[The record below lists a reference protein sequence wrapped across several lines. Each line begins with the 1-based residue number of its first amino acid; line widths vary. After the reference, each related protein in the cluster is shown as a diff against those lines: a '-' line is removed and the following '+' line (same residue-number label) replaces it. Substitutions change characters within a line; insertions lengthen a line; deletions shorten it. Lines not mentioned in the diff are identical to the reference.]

1 MSFLHSVGLVPIAVA
16 LYCTRSLWQRL
27 ARKSQ
32 TTIVVDDW
40 DVLMISPVFVV
51 LASILAVLTGATD
64 MTEYT
69 AWTYRFCVIFASV
82 GSCAFLF
89 FLRNKS
95 PRFRFD
101 LPRKRKGARPLQEL
115 VVFLIIFEIFWD
127 GVFVT
132 FAFPWSGDQPFHYD
146 PPMTRLAVSI
156 LGAPDTSIATATF
169 GSWIEVYAITAIA
182 TCFRWP
188 MLPDSFRQKW
198 NVLK

>member
-1 MSFLHSVGLVPIAVA
+1 MSFLYSVGLVPIAVA
-16 LYCTRSLWQRL
+16 LYCGRSLWQRL

-32 TTIVVDDW
+32 TTIDVSDW
-40 DVLMISPVFVV
+40 EELMIVPVFVV
-51 LASILAVLTGATD
+51 LASIIVVLAGVTD

-95 PRFRFD
+95 SRFRYD

-115 VVFLIIFEIFWD
+115 VVMLIIYEILVD
-127 GVFVT
+127 GVLVT
-132 FAFPWSGDQPFHYD
+132 YSMPWSGDRPSYL
-146 PPMTRLAVSI
+146 PPMTRLMVSI
-156 LGAPDTSIATATF
+156 LGPSDTTIAYGSLF
-169 GSWIEVYAITAIA
+169 SWIEVYVIVGVA